1 MAPSLWNGLRN
12 RYRIRLNRVFRR
24 MEQPFSGDPDRLSI
38 LILKVLSVIGPG
50 FFIWALESVR
60 HSVFSD
66 SFAAIQVN
74 MGVALVATGG
84 AFIFSQVVF
93 GEIERIQRE
102 VVRRNE
108 ELTVLNTVA
117 SAVNQSLS
125 LDVVLERAL
134 EKVLQAT
141 KADTAAIFLIDK
153 KSNQLF
159 RTAYAGDRIEE
170 FDKVTVGMGEGII
183 GQAALTGRTELVS
196 VDRGFDIFRREAHD
210 TPLYRIAGVPLK
222 SNGTTIGVFGLAT
235 QNHKSF
241 SQEDV
246 QLLANTGTH
255 IAVAIENARLH
266 EQVQAAAAIEERERI
281 AREMHDGVA
290 QVLSYIIVKTQT
302 LKGYLSEGNL
312 AATRAQLQEL
322 EDTSQEAYAEVR
334 ESILGLRLTT
344 EHKSLVSAIQEF
356 IVRYNQSGGTQA
368 MLQANETEMPVL
380 SPAAEV
386 QVIRIIQEAL
396 TNTRKHA
403 KAQHAW
409 VNILSRDLMVEV
421 SIVDDGE
428 GFNVNNPTKSDW
440 PRFGLQ
446 TMKERAESI
455 NGTLTL
461 HSSPGKGTRVEVMVP
476 ARGVH

>member
-1 MAPSLWNGLRN
+1 MDH
-12 RYRIRLNRVFRR
+12 IFQR
-24 MEQPFSGDPDRLSI
+24 MERPFSGDPDRLSI

-50 FFIWALESVR
+50 FFIWALESIR
-60 HSVFSD
+60 HSLFSD
-66 SFAAIQVN
+66 SFATIQVN
-74 MGVALVATGG
+74 MGVALVTTGG
-84 AFIFSQVVF
+84 AFVFSNVVF

-153 KSNQLF
+153 KSNQLI
-159 RTAYAGDRIEE
+159 RTAFAGDLIEAFGKE
-170 FDKVTVGMGEGII
+170 TVGMGEGLI
-183 GQAALTGRTELVS
+183 GQAALTGRPELVN
-196 VDRGFDIFRREAHD
+196 VERGFNIFIRETDD
-210 TPLYRIAGVPLK
+210 TPVYKIAGVPLK
-222 SNGTTIGVFGLAT
+222 SNGTTIGVFGLAA
-235 QNHKSF
+235 QDHKSF
-241 SQEDV
+241 SLEDV
-246 QLLANTGTH
+246 RLLANTGTH

-290 QVLSYIIVKTQT
+290 QVLSYIIVKTQAV
-302 LKGYLSEGNL
+302 KGYLSEGNL
-312 AATRAQLQEL
+312 AATSAQLQEL
-322 EDTSQEAYAEVR
+322 EDTSQEAYADVR

-344 EHKSLVSAIQEF
+344 EHKSFVSAIKEF
-356 IVRYNQSGGTQA
+356 ITRYNQSSGTHA
-368 MLQANETEMPVL
+368 MLQTDETEIPAL

-386 QVIRIIQEAL
+386 QIIRIVQEAL

-403 KAQHAW
+403 KARHAW
-409 VNILSRDLMVEV
+409 VNILSRDPMVEV

-440 PRFGLQ
+440 PRFGIQ

-455 NGTLTL
+455 NGALTI

-476 ARGVH
+476 ARGVR